1 MKKFLMMVALMLTV
15 STATFAGNDDVMI
28 SEIDNVPTYSYVNLS
43 KVELNY
49 DFNINYNKLFK
60 YLKLNERDFKNVKNT
75 HDAFREGMLLASKAQ
90 NRVERDSLIKNS
102 IDYEVRNMKMFLSDK
117 QYRKFLRVFNT
128 SLNNRGF
135 IVTTNSF
142 K

>member
-43 KVELNY
+43 TVELNY
-49 DFNINYNKLFK
+49 DFNINYNKLSE
-60 YLKLNERDFKNVKNT
+60 YLKLNEKDFKNVKNT
-75 HDAFREGMLLASKAQ
+75 HDAFREGMLLASKAK
-90 NRVERDSLIKNS
+90 NTVERDSLIKNS
-102 IDYEVRNMKMFLSDK
+102 IDYEVRNMKIFLSDK
-117 QYRKFLRVFNT
+117 QHRKFLRVFNT

-135 IVTTNSF
+135 LVITKSF

>member
-1 MKKFLMMVALMLTV
+1 MMVALLLTV

-49 DFNINYNKLFK
+49 DFNINYNKLSE
-60 YLKLNERDFKNVKNT
+60 YLKLNEKDFKNVKNT
-75 HDAFREGMLLASKAQ
+75 HDAFREGMLLASKAK
-90 NRVERDSLIKNS
+90 NTVERDSLIKNS

>member
-1 MKKFLMMVALMLTV
+1 MMVALMLTV

-28 SEIDNVPTYSYVNLS
+28 SEIDNVPTYSYVNQS

-128 SLNNRGF
+128 TLNNRGF
-135 IVTTNSF
+135 LVIINSF
-142 K
+142 E

>member
-1 MKKFLMMVALMLTV
+1 MMVALMLTV

-49 DFNINYNKLFK
+49 DFNINYNKLSE
-60 YLKLNERDFKNVKNT
+60 YLKLNDKDFKNVKNT
-75 HDAFREGMLLASKAQ
+75 HDAFREGMLLASKAK
-90 NRVERDSLIKNS
+90 NTVERDSLIKNS

>member
-1 MKKFLMMVALMLTV
+1 MMVALMLTV

>member
-1 MKKFLMMVALMLTV
+1 MMVALMLTL

-128 SLNNRGF
+128 TLNNRGF
-135 IVTTNSF
+135 LVIINSF
-142 K
+142 E

>member
-1 MKKFLMMVALMLTV
+1 MMVALMLTV

-28 SEIDNVPTYSYVNLS
+28 NEIDNVPTYSYVNLS

-128 SLNNRGF
+128 TLNNRGF
-135 IVTTNSF
+135 LVIINSF
-142 K
+142 E

>member
-1 MKKFLMMVALMLTV
+1 MMVALLLTV

-28 SEIDNVPTYSYVNLS
+28 NEIDNVPTYSYVNLS

-49 DFNINYNKLFK
+49 DFNINYNKLSE
-60 YLKLNERDFKNVKNT
+60 YLKLNEKDFKNVKNT
-75 HDAFREGMLLASKAQ
+75 HDAFREGMLLASKAK
-90 NRVERDSLIKNS
+90 NTVERDSLIKNS

>member
-1 MKKFLMMVALMLTV
+1 MMVALMLTV

-28 SEIDNVPTYSYVNLS
+28 NEIDNVPTYSYVNLS

>member
-1 MKKFLMMVALMLTV
+1 MMVALMLTV

-28 SEIDNVPTYSYVNLS
+28 NEIDNVPTYSYVNLS

-49 DFNINYNKLFK
+49 DFNINYNKLSE
-60 YLKLNERDFKNVKNT
+60 YLNLNEKDFKNVKNT
-75 HDAFREGMLLASKAQ
+75 HDAFREGMLLASKAK
-90 NRVERDSLIKNS
+90 NTVERDSLIKNS

>member
-117 QYRKFLRVFNT
+117 QYRKFLIVFNT

>member
-1 MKKFLMMVALMLTV
+1 MMVALMLTV

-28 SEIDNVPTYSYVNLS
+28 NEIDNVPTYSYVNLS

-75 HDAFREGMLLASKAQ
+75 HDAFREGMLLASKAK
-90 NRVERDSLIKNS
+90 NTVERDSLIKNS
-102 IDYEVRNMKMFLSDK
+102 IDYEVRNMKIFLSDK

-135 IVTTNSF
+135 LVITNSF

>member
-1 MKKFLMMVALMLTV
+1 MVALMLTV

-128 SLNNRGF
+128 TLNNRGF
-135 IVTTNSF
+135 LVIINSF
-142 K
+142 E

>member
-1 MKKFLMMVALMLTV
+1 MMVALMLTV

-75 HDAFREGMLLASKAQ
+75 HDAFREGMLLASKAK
-90 NRVERDSLIKNS
+90 NTVERDSLIKNS

>member
-1 MKKFLMMVALMLTV
+1 MMVALMLTV

-28 SEIDNVPTYSYVNLS
+28 NEIDNVPTYSYVNLS

-128 SLNNRGF
+128 TLNNRVF
-135 IVTTNSF
+135 LVIINSF
-142 K
+142 E

>member
-1 MKKFLMMVALMLTV
+1 MMVALMLTV

-102 IDYEVRNMKMFLSDK
+102 IDYEVRNMNMFLSDK

-128 SLNNRGF
+128 TLNNRGF
-135 IVTTNSF
+135 LVIINSF
-142 K
+142 E

>member
-1 MKKFLMMVALMLTV
+1 MMVALMLTV

-75 HDAFREGMLLASKAQ
+75 HDAFREGMLLASKAK

>member
-1 MKKFLMMVALMLTV
+1 MMVALLLTV
-15 STATFAGNDDVMI
+15 STATFAGNDDAMI
-28 SEIDNVPTYSYVNLS
+28 SKIDNVPTYSYVNPS

-49 DFNINYNKLFK
+49 DFNINYNKLSE
-60 YLKLNERDFKNVKNT
+60 YLKLNEKDFKNVKNT
-75 HDAFREGMLLASKAQ
+75 HDAFREGMLLASKA
-90 NRVERDSLIKNS
+90 IKNS

>member
-1 MKKFLMMVALMLTV
+1 MMVALMLTV

-128 SLNNRGF
+128 TLNNRGF
-135 IVTTNSF
+135 LVIINSF
-142 K
+142 E

>member
-1 MKKFLMMVALMLTV
+1 MMVALMLTV

-49 DFNINYNKLFK
+49 DFNINYNKLSE
-60 YLKLNERDFKNVKNT
+60 YLKLNEKDFKNVKNT
-75 HDAFREGMLLASKAQ
+75 HDAFREGMLLASKAK
-90 NRVERDSLIKNS
+90 NTVERDSLIKNS

-128 SLNNRGF
+128 TLNNRGF
-135 IVTTNSF
+135 LVIINSF
-142 K
+142 E

>member
-1 MKKFLMMVALMLTV
+1 MMVALMLTV

-90 NRVERDSLIKNS
+90 NRIERDSLIKNS

-128 SLNNRGF
+128 TLNNRGF
-135 IVTTNSF
+135 LVIINSF
-142 K
+142 E

>member
-1 MKKFLMMVALMLTV
+1 MMVALMLTV

-28 SEIDNVPTYSYVNLS
+28 SEIDNGPTYSYVNLS

-128 SLNNRGF
+128 TLNNRGF
-135 IVTTNSF
+135 LVIINSF
-142 K
+142 E

>member
-1 MKKFLMMVALMLTV
+1 MMVALMLTV

-49 DFNINYNKLFK
+49 DFNINYNKLSE
-60 YLKLNERDFKNVKNT
+60 YLKLNEKDFKNVKNT
-75 HDAFREGMLLASKAQ
+75 HDAFREGMLLASKAK
-90 NRVERDSLIKNS
+90 NTVERDSLIKNS

-135 IVTTNSF
+135 LVITKSF
-142 K
+142 

>member
-1 MKKFLMMVALMLTV
+1 MMVALMLTV

-28 SEIDNVPTYSYVNLS
+28 SEIDNIPTYSYVNLS

-60 YLKLNERDFKNVKNT
+60 YLKLNDRDFKNVKNT

-128 SLNNRGF
+128 TLNNRGF
-135 IVTTNSF
+135 LVIINSF
-142 K
+142 E

>member
-1 MKKFLMMVALMLTV
+1 MMVALMLTV

-28 SEIDNVPTYSYVNLS
+28 SKIDNVPTYSYVNLS

-49 DFNINYNKLFK
+49 DFNINYNKLSE
-60 YLKLNERDFKNVKNT
+60 YLKLNEKDFKNVKNT
-75 HDAFREGMLLASKAQ
+75 HDAFREGMLLASKAK
-90 NRVERDSLIKNS
+90 NTVERDSLIKNS

-135 IVTTNSF
+135 LVITNSF
-142 K
+142 E

>member
-1 MKKFLMMVALMLTV
+1 MMVALMLTV
-15 STATFAGNDDVMI
+15 STATFAGNGDVVI
-28 SEIDNVPTYSYVNLS
+28 SDIDNVPAYSYANLS

-49 DFNINYNKLFK
+49 DFNINYNKLSE
-60 YLKLNERDFKNVKNT
+60 YLKLNEKDFKNVKNT
-75 HDAFREGMLLASKAQ
+75 HDAFREGMLLASKAK
-90 NRVERDSLIKNS
+90 NTVERDSLIKNS

>member
-1 MKKFLMMVALMLTV
+1 MMVALMLTV

-49 DFNINYNKLFK
+49 DFNINYNKLSE
-60 YLKLNERDFKNVKNT
+60 YLKLNEKDFKNVKNT

-90 NRVERDSLIKNS
+90 NIVERDALIKNS

-135 IVTTNSF
+135 LVITNSF
-142 K
+142 E

>member
-1 MKKFLMMVALMLTV
+1 MVALMLTV
-15 STATFAGNDDVMI
+15 STATFAGNDDVVI

-49 DFNINYNKLFK
+49 DFNINYNKLSE
-60 YLKLNERDFKNVKNT
+60 YLKLNEKDFKNVKNT
-75 HDAFREGMLLASKAQ
+75 HDAFREGMLLASKAK
-90 NRVERDSLIKNS
+90 NTVERDSLIKNS

-135 IVTTNSF
+135 LVITKSF
-142 K
+142 E

>member
-1 MKKFLMMVALMLTV
+1 MMVALMLTV

-102 IDYEVRNMKMFLSDK
+102 IDYEVRNMKIFLSDK

-135 IVTTNSF
+135 LVITKSF

>member
-1 MKKFLMMVALMLTV
+1 MMVALMLTV

-28 SEIDNVPTYSYVNLS
+28 SEIDNVPTYSYVKLS

-90 NRVERDSLIKNS
+90 NRAERDSLIKNS

-128 SLNNRGF
+128 TLNNRGF
-135 IVTTNSF
+135 LVIINSF
-142 K
+142 E

>member
-1 MKKFLMMVALMLTV
+1 MMVALMLTV

-75 HDAFREGMLLASKAQ
+75 HDAFREGMLLASKAK
-90 NRVERDSLIKNS
+90 NTVERDSLIKNS
-102 IDYEVRNMKMFLSDK
+102 IDYEVRNMKIFLSDK

-135 IVTTNSF
+135 LVITNSF
-142 K
+142 E

>member
-1 MKKFLMMVALMLTV
+1 MMVALMLTV

-49 DFNINYNKLFK
+49 DFNINYNKLSE
-60 YLKLNERDFKNVKNT
+60 YLKLNEKDFKNVKNT
-75 HDAFREGMLLASKAQ
+75 HDAFREGMLLASKAK
-90 NRVERDSLIKNS
+90 NTVERDSLIKNS

>member
-1 MKKFLMMVALMLTV
+1 MMVALMLTL

-90 NRVERDSLIKNS
+90 NRVKRDSLIKNS

-128 SLNNRGF
+128 TLNNRGF
-135 IVTTNSF
+135 LVIINSF
-142 K
+142 E

>member
-1 MKKFLMMVALMLTV
+1 MMVALMLTV

-135 IVTTNSF
+135 LVITNSF
-142 K
+142 E

>member
-1 MKKFLMMVALMLTV
+1 MKKFLMMVALLLTV

-28 SEIDNVPTYSYVNLS
+28 NEIDNVPTYSYVNLS

-49 DFNINYNKLFK
+49 DFNINYNKLSE
-60 YLKLNERDFKNVKNT
+60 YLKLNEKDFKNVKNT
-75 HDAFREGMLLASKAQ
+75 HDAFREGMLLASKAK
-90 NRVERDSLIKNS
+90 NTVERDSLIKNS